1 MKYVVH
7 EIYDLVEAKDWPA
20 VKNAAI
26 KLKYMRG
33 IEDAAKAWP
42 NSHFDH

>member
-1 MKYVVH
+1 M
-7 EIYDLVEAKDWPA
+7 ETLVQDISGLVGAKDWPA
-20 VKNAAI
+20 VKIATTR
-26 KLKYMRG
+26 LKYLRG